1 MKRVSIRVRRSP
13 KLAQRLTA
21 GGVLFGLFMACH
33 PGESK
38 PPKPVSRADVLPN
51 PKPNA
56 SKDAVVDA
64 AQQGEAE
71 KGEAEPSEAE
81 VNAAEAP
88 KPDPQAPRTVLYT
101 ATPDGLKVEIS
112 GVSFLVSATSEKLG
126 NGWGVKL
133 ELSARVTDS
142 EEHNLLTPEGGPM
155 AFSALVKRGGRS
167 VRTGDKRAGDAS
179 VMLATETPFS
189 GSRIFPSE
197 KAQALRAGDEL
208 ELEIALWGLG
218 ADAKSR
224 RPIRDFCLVRMV
236 VGRHT
241 PAPQVLPPKSAASE

>member
-21 GGVLFGLFMACH
+21 GALVLGLFMACH
-33 PGESK
+33 PGESR
-38 PPKPVSRADVLPN
+38 PPQPQARADVLP
-51 PKPNA
+51 PKANA
-56 SKDAVVDA
+56 SIEAVVQPVEAGEAEQDETDVDA
-64 AQQGEAE
+64 AEA
-71 KGEAEPSEAE
+71 S
-81 VNAAEAP
+81 

-101 ATPDGLKVEIS
+101 ATPEGLKVEVS
-112 GVSFLVSATSEKLG
+112 GVSFLVSATPEKLG
-126 NGWGVKL
+126 SGWGVKL
-133 ELSARVTDS
+133 ELSAKVTDS

-167 VRTGDKRAGDAS
+167 VRTGDKRVGDAS
-179 VMLATETPFS
+179 MMLAAEASFS

-224 RPIRDFCLVRMV
+224 RPVRDFCLVRMV
-236 VGRHT
+236 VGKHT
-241 PAPQVLPPKSAASE
+241 PVPLVLPPQSAAPG